1 MTKIK
6 IKCALIHSKQL
17 LVLHFLVQWKA
28 HLFLSETSVIN
39 VKHIALFNLI
49 PSKSEGMNKVKEQFT
64 EIGKDLMKSI
74 KIL

>member
-6 IKCALIHSKQL
+6 KNCALIHSKQL

-28 HLFLSETSVIN
+28 NIFLSETSVIN

-49 PSKSEGMNKVKEQFT
+49 PSTSEGMNDDNEQLT
-64 EIGKDLMKSI
+64 EIE
-74 KIL
+74 KIWWGI